1 MSREFFDDDL
11 LQSSSIRRRNPVN
24 EQPAESAISEAG
36 MSRMIQQ
43 KEILNTQSADA
54 VKEIEHL
61 RLRQEQLE
69 KERSQLEELTRKQ
82 EEYQFGKKEIM
93 DKLNRSIGAFEKE
106 EMQAARMV
114 EILNVMRSKF
124 KDTLNEL
131 KSVNEETWTDE
142 TFTAELDKAMVVLE
156 DARTTFKKG
165 MAKIE
170 AAGWNKE
177 NSVAGS
183 SDIMSS
189 PADGAV
195 RDVYHW
201 MRIGFAF
208 SAPVM
213 IFLII
218 LFIAWLLATGTVGGR

>member
-11 LQSSSIRRRNPVN
+11 LQSGSLRRKSPVT

-36 MSRMIQQ
+36 LSRMAQQ
-43 KEILNTQSADA
+43 KEVLNTQSADA

-93 DKLNRSIGAFEKE
+93 DKLNRSISTFEKE

-131 KSVNEETWTDE
+131 KSVNEEAWVDE
-142 TFTAELDKAMVVLE
+142 TFTAELDKATVLLE
-156 DARTTFKKG
+156 DARTTFRKG

-189 PADGAV
+189 SGEGSAH
-195 RDVYHW
+195 DVYHW
-201 MRIGFAF
+201 MKVGFAF

-213 IFLII
+213 IFLVI
-218 LFIAWLLATGTVGGR
+218 LFIAWLLATGTVGGN